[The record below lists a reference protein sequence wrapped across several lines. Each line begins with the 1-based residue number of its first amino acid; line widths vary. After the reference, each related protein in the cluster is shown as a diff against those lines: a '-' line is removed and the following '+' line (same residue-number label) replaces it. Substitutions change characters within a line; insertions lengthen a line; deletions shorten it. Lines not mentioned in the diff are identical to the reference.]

1 MNLEQAV
8 QIGTLIS
15 VAVAAFGLLIGVV
28 VYRRQMN
35 AQLFLEY
42 TRRYQ
47 QIMESFPADARDAR
61 LSLNEKLPKSSK
73 ALTFCVLKYLNL
85 SSEEFYLYKKH
96 YLSKSIWSIWEKE
109 LKRTLRSPLLRRE
122 WSKLRNEFE
131 SYPTFSRYVEE
142 TQRS

>member
-1 MNLEQAV
+1 MNLELAV
-8 QIGTLIS
+8 QIFTLIS
-15 VAVAAFGLLIGVV
+15 VVVAAVGLIVGVV

-42 TRRYQ
+42 TRRYE
-47 QIMESFPADARDAR
+47 QIMESFPTDAR
-61 LSLNEKLPKSSK
+61 LSLNEKLPKSSRE
-73 ALTFCVLKYLNL
+73 LTFCVLKYLNL
-85 SSEEFYLYKKH
+85 SSEEFYLRRKH
-96 YLSKSIWSIWEKE
+96 YLSKPIWSIWEKE

-122 WSKLRNEFE
+122 WGKLRNEFE

>member
-15 VAVAAFGLLIGVV
+15 MVVAAVGLVIGVV

-42 TRRYQ
+42 TRRYE
-47 QIMESFPADARDAR
+47 QIMESFPANAR

-85 SSEEFYLYKKH
+85 SSEEFYLCRKY

-122 WSKLRNEFE
+122 WDKLRTEFE
-131 SYPTFSRYVEE
+131 SYPAFSRYVEE